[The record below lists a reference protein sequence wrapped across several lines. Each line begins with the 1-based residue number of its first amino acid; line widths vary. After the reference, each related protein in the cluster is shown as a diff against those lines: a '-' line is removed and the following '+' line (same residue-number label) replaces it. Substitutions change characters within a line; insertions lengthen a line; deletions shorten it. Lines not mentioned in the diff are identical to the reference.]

1 MYQGNATISSESF
14 LMSLLIYTLE
24 PAVVEA
30 LFNSGKH
37 LGLKV
42 VSDTKPQLN
51 ARVP

>member
-30 LFNSGKH
+30 LFNSGEA
-37 LGLKV
+37 L
-42 VSDTKPQLN
+42 
-51 ARVP
+51 RVKSSQ